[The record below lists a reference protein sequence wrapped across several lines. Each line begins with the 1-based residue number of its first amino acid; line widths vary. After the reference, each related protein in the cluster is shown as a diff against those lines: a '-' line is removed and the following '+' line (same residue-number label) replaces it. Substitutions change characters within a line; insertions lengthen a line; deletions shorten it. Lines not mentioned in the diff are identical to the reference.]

1 MYRNYKLKLIPKIQ
15 WLKGGNKVKN
25 INPWENGLSDD
36 VLPNGLQK
44 YKIKPGDTL
53 SKIAKKFGISVD
65 ELQKLNGI
73 FDANEIYAGDTIY
86 VPWES
91 DAPVKQVMENV
102 YYTPDINTSRKAK
115 AKKEELPTIM
125 KGSDNRYYKI
135 IPVDQPNLDDADLDD
150 IDADL
155 DNIDNETSQPYNI
168 NINIAPRAGTDEYKK
183 YMSESIK

>member
-15 WLKGGNKVKN
+15 WLKGGNRVKK
-25 INPWENGLSDD
+25 INPWENGLRDD
-36 VLPNGLQK
+36 VLPTGLQE
-44 YKIKPGDTL
+44 YEIQPGDTL
-53 SKIAKKFGISVD
+53 SKIAKRFGTTVD
-65 ELQKLNGI
+65 DLQELNGI
-73 FDANEIYAGDTIY
+73 FDTNKIYAGDTIY

-91 DAPVKQVMENV
+91 GAPVKQVMENI

-115 AKKEELPTIM
+115 AKKKELPIIM

-135 IPVDQPNLDDADLDD
+135 TPVDRPNLDDADLDD

-155 DNIDNETSQPYNI
+155 DDIDDKTSQPYI

-183 YMSESIK
+183 YMSESIE